1 MTVEKLPANKTL
13 PKNKMSALPLFEY
26 AIKRMSFEECVF
38 VSLFEVPYELEIG
51 LSAQLVALLYSQVD
65 PNHHRRTHV
74 CDYECV
80 RALEAILEILK
91 YEWRGKPAFY
101 RSFMTGFYNWA
112 RTHLCNKNLIS
123 SYIET
128 ELLLLD

>member
-1 MTVEKLPANKTL
+1 
-13 PKNKMSALPLFEY
+13 MSALKLSEY

-38 VSLFEVPYELEIG
+38 VSLFEIPIEMQIG
-51 LSAQLVALLYSQVD
+51 LRTQLIALLYSETD
-65 PNHHRRTHV
+65 LINHHRRTHV

-91 YEWRGKPAFY
+91 YEWRDKPAFY
-101 RSFMTGFYNWA
+101 SSFISGFYSWA